1 MEHSQSNAI
10 KLVRGLKLSFGII
23 AVTIV
28 YAAVITP
35 VLVNIINRK
44 KRHALIEHRPDDRD
58 LPANT

>member
-1 MEHSQSNAI
+1 MQHSQSTAI
-10 KLVRGLKLSFGII
+10 KVVRGLKLSFGII

-44 KRHALIEHRPDDRD
+44 RRFVTIEHPPNKNE
-58 LPANT
+58 LPSNS

>member
-1 MEHSQSNAI
+1 MEHSQANAI

-44 KRHALIEHRPDDRD
+44 KRHGLIEHRPDDRA